1 MVSLLATI
9 ITIIAICVLM
19 RLDPGEKRVSKA
31 ACVPFI
37 WLLIAS
43 SRPISAWLT
52 LRMPGTE
59 TDQYIEGSPLDRN
72 VLTFL
77 LVLALILLW
86 QRRVQLLPILR
97 ANVPLTLYFVFCLL
111 SLTWSDYPFVVLK
124 RWIRSVGDVAMVLV
138 IVTDPN
144 WNEALKRVLTRIA
157 CIVLPLSIL
166 FIRFYPSLG
175 RAYSRGG
182 APSWTGVGTD
192 KNALGMI
199 CMLFGTTLL
208 WRGLT
213 TYRSGRSKV
222 RNRRLF
228 CIGILF
234 LMVLYLL
241 LVANSQTALACFMM
255 ASLLIVLT
263 HFSPTFRKPV
273 LVTCLLICMLGVS
286 FCVLFLGIGGGALSA
301 IGRDASLTGRTDVWK
316 TVLPYAVNQ
325 WVGSGYENF
334 WIGERIQLFNRL
346 LGGLNQAHNGYI
358 EVYLNIGWVGIV
370 FLVAVIIRGY
380 RNTMKS
386 LRRNPEA
393 GRLKLAFFLI
403 CLVYN
408 FTEASFK
415 MMSPVWL
422 MFLWA
427 IMAAPQ
433 TDVPEAATVRKVGA
447 GTEALSA
454 WRSHEP
460 SNLSAFPFEICG
472 LAL

>member
-1 MVSLLATI
+1 
-9 ITIIAICVLM
+9 
-19 RLDPGEKRVSKA
+19 
-31 ACVPFI
+31 
-37 WLLIAS
+37 
-43 SRPISAWLT
+43 
-52 LRMPGTE
+52 
-59 TDQYIEGSPLDRN
+59 
-72 VLTFL
+72 
-77 LVLALILLW
+77 
-86 QRRVQLLPILR
+86 
-97 ANVPLTLYFVFCLL
+97 
-111 SLTWSDYPFVVLK
+111 
-124 RWIRSVGDVAMVLV
+124 
-138 IVTDPN
+138 
-144 WNEALKRVLTRIA
+144 
-157 CIVLPLSIL
+157 
-166 FIRFYPSLG
+166 
-175 RAYSRGG
+175 
-182 APSWTGVGTD
+182 
-192 KNALGMI
+192 
-199 CMLFGTTLL
+199 
-208 WRGLT
+208 
-213 TYRSGRSKV
+213 
-222 RNRRLF
+222 
-228 CIGILF
+228 
-234 LMVLYLL
+234 
-241 LVANSQTALACFMM
+241 MM

-358 EVYLNIGWVGIV
+358 EVYLNIGWAGIV